1 MINVNGFKYEKS
13 TSAYLK
19 QGIKNNRTPYGAV
32 GGGNGSFIM
41 PGDPPKVIFT
51 VEENEKEY
59 NINFYSTVK
68 RYSSKRVTE
77 KYCRDIYE
85 KVCNK
90 SYDTLEDLNNEIIS
104 NCE

>member
-13 TSAYLK
+13 SPAYLK

-41 PGDPPKVIFT
+41 PGDPPKAIFT
-51 VEENEKEY
+51 VEENEKES
-59 NINFYSTVK
+59 NIDFYATVK
-68 RYSSKRVTE
+68 RNSSRRVTE
-77 KYCRDIYE
+77 KYCRE
-85 KVCNK
+85 LFERVSKK
-90 SYDTLEDLNNEIIS
+90 SYETLDELNTEIIS

>member
-13 TSAYLK
+13 TGAYLK

-41 PGDPPKVIFT
+41 PGNPPKAIFT
-51 VEENEKEY
+51 VEENEKES
-59 NINFYSTVK
+59 NIDFYATVK
-68 RYSSKRVTE
+68 RNSGRRVTE

-85 KVCNK
+85 KVCDK
-90 SYDTLEDLNNEIIS
+90 SYETLDELNTEIIS